1 MFVIHAMQIDFSPEL
16 DKVLEYAREEA
27 MRTGSYAILPDH
39 LLLGI
44 LRHADNDACRL
55 LTRLGV
61 DSADLKHVI
70 ESQLF
75 RRESIS
81 YSDIDRIV
89 YSRNAQ
95 STLNMTVLET
105 SLSGEERSRAI
116 HLLLAVS
123 RSTGNIGAEFL
134 GRAGIGHEQLA
145 EGWRSMQ
152 GTAAPG
158 PAAPP
163 RSKPQKRV
171 FSIVVD
177 KNKIY
182 S

>member
-1 MFVIHAMQIDFSPEL
+1 MQIDFSPEL

-55 LTRLGV
+55 LARLGI
-61 DSADLKHVI
+61 DSAELKHFI

-105 SLSGEERSRAI
+105 SLTGEERSRAI

-145 EGWRSMQ
+145 KEWRSLQ
-152 GTAAPG
+152 GPSEPKPEPTEPKR
-158 PAAPP
+158 PAPP
-163 RSKPQKRV
+163 KQV
-171 FSIVVD
+171 FRIVVD

>member
-1 MFVIHAMQIDFSPEL
+1 MQIDFSPEL

-27 MRTGSYAILPDH
+27 MRTGNYAILPDH
-39 LLLGI
+39 LILGI

-55 LTRLGV
+55 LASLGI
-61 DSADLKHVI
+61 DSADLKHFI

-75 RRESIS
+75 RRASIS
-81 YSDIDRIV
+81 YSEIDSIG

-95 STLNMTVLET
+95 SALNMTVLET
-105 SLSGEERSRAI
+105 SLSGEQHARAV

-123 RSTGNIGAEFL
+123 RSTGNIGCEFM

-145 EGWRSMQ
+145 EGWRSLQ
-152 GTAAPG
+152 GKPTPK
-158 PAAPP
+158 PARPEPPAPP
-163 RSKPQKRV
+163 RQV
-171 FSIVVD
+171 FRIVVD
-177 KNKIY
+177 NNKIY

>member
-1 MFVIHAMQIDFSPEL
+1 MQIDFSPEL

-55 LTRLGV
+55 LASLGV
-61 DSADLKHVI
+61 DAAELKHFI

-81 YSDIDRIV
+81 YSEIDSIV

-105 SLSGEERSRAI
+105 SLSGEAHARAV

-123 RSTGNIGAEFL
+123 RSTGNTGCEFL
-134 GRAGIGHEQLA
+134 GRAGIGHAQLA
-145 EGWRSMQ
+145 EGWRGLQ
-152 GTAAPG
+152 GKSGAKAQA
-158 PAAPP
+158 PAAERPAP
-163 RSKPQKRV
+163 SRPV
-171 FSIVVD
+171 FRIVVD
-177 KNKIY
+177 NNKIY